1 MTPGVPEPGGG
12 GGHLP
17 GRQVFPQR
25 ADPGRRQES
34 PRRER
39 RCGGSV
45 SPHGGALGGF
55 QGGLIKE
62 PLNFWKSKQG
72 PYLLPLLALVG
83 QEDRLPPPHLRSAE
97 PWTSGRV
104 PRRLRWPVLSFLT
117 GVQQPRSCGR
127 RLSPPCLARRGCPS
141 MPAPP
146 PRSSLPGCPGGP
158 RQDDAVR
165 AHRPAGSPVAPEGAS
180 RGPRSGQGQ
189 GAQAVPAARIQGR
202 WEAPA
207 LCFGRAS
214 VAQDFLLF

>member
-1 MTPGVPEPGGG
+1 MCQSPEAEGGTC
-12 GGHLP
+12 
-17 GRQVFPQR
+17 R
-25 ADPGRRQES
+25 ADRCSLRGQTRRGGRRA

-83 QEDRLPPPHLRSAE
+83 QEDRLPPPRLRSAE
-97 PWTSGRV
+97 PWTRGHV
-104 PRRLRWPVLSFLT
+104 PQRLRWLVLSFLT

-127 RLSPPCLARRGCPS
+127 RLSPPYLARRPS

-146 PRSSLPGCPGGP
+146 PRSSLPGCLGGP

-165 AHRPAGSPVAPEGAS
+165 AHRPAGTPVAPEGAS